1 MQHFFCFLT
10 CDVLP
15 SSANHNSYQRSSRNF
30 TIQRPKTMTP
40 SALEEQFITML
51 RAHKKLI
58 YKVCHSYTT
67 NKEDFKDLEQEITI
81 QLWKALPKYDAGYK
95 LTTWMYRIA
104 LNTAIS
110 FYRKEKRKPHHSLLD
125 GQILE
130 MLADTERE
138 RDAEL
143 EHQIQMLHAF
153 IEKLGEVNKALM
165 LLYLEDNSYKEM
177 AEILG
182 ISESNV
188 ATKISRIKV
197 LLKKQF
203 SNHI

>member
-1 MQHFFCFLT
+1 M
-10 CDVLP
+10 
-15 SSANHNSYQRSSRNF
+15 
-30 TIQRPKTMTP
+30 IP

-67 NKEDFKDLEQEITI
+67 NKDDFKDLEQEITI
-81 QLWKALPKYDAGYK
+81 QLWKALPRYDATYK

-130 MLADTERE
+130 MMPDTANEH
-138 RDAEL
+138 DAEM
-143 EHQIQMLHAF
+143 EQQIQLLHTF

-165 LLYLEDNSYKEM
+165 LMYLENNTYKEM

-188 ATKISRIKV
+188 ATKISRIKI

-203 SNHI
+203 SNHN

>member
-1 MQHFFCFLT
+1 MIPPT
-10 CDVLP
+10 
-15 SSANHNSYQRSSRNF
+15 
-30 TIQRPKTMTP
+30 
-40 SALEEQFITML
+40 LEEQFMTML
-51 RAHKKLI
+51 RDHKKLI

-67 NKEDFKDLEQEITI
+67 NKDDFKDLEQEILI
-81 QLWKALPKYDAGYK
+81 QLWGALPRYDAAYK

-110 FYRKEKRKPHHSLLD
+110 FYRKEKRKPRHTLLD

-130 MLADTERE
+130 LLTDTTSEG
-138 RDAEL
+138 DAEL
-143 EHQIQMLHAF
+143 EHQIQRLHSF

-165 LLYLEDNSYKEM
+165 ILYLEGNSYKEM

-182 ISESNV
+182 ISETNI
-188 ATKISRIKV
+188 ATKINRIKI

-203 SNHI
+203 SNHN

>member
-1 MQHFFCFLT
+1 
-10 CDVLP
+10 
-15 SSANHNSYQRSSRNF
+15 
-30 TIQRPKTMTP
+30 MTP
-40 SALEEQFITML
+40 PALEEQFITIL
-51 RAHKKLI
+51 RDHKKLI

-67 NKEDFKDLEQEITI
+67 NKDDFKDLEQEILI
-81 QLWKALPKYDAGYK
+81 QVWKALPKYDAAYK

-125 GQILE
+125 EHVLSII
-130 MLADTERE
+130 ADISNETDGEQ
-138 RDAEL
+138 AQ
-143 EHQIQMLHAF
+143 QIQLLHSF
-153 IEKLGEVNKALM
+153 IEKLGEMNKALM

-182 ISESNV
+182 ISETNV
-188 ATKISRIKV
+188 ATKISRIKI

-203 SNHI
+203 SHHN